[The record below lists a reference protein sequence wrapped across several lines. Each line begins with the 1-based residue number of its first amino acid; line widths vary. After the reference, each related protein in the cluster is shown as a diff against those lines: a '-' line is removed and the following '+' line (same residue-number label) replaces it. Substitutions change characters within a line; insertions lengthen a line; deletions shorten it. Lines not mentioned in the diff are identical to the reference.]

1 MGFNA
6 GAFAGALGTSALNTF
21 TRLEENSRAAQKAQQ
36 DAEQFEAWRKEQQQ
50 QADLAANY
58 GNTIGSADTTQ
69 RTAVPGTMGVGPD
82 GPVAQMQ
89 DAPYTDAQKLADFK
103 SKNSAAG
110 IDPLKTLQIS
120 SASRADKSA
129 QKLADFQDWTIS
141 SQELLQK
148 DPVEWA
154 RQNLDAYNK
163 PRKGGPLDD
172 GMTAEIVKGADGSSS
187 FIQKNAKGAVVSS
200 TPITPET
207 ANDAFQRIA
216 FAKYQALD
224 FKGGMELG
232 IKKDRATYE
241 NMRDAAASNYYNGV
255 GRQAGGGSKGSVK
268 NFTVET
274 VDDKGVKVKT
284 PVLARVGTDKEGN
297 PKVEAFTL
305 DGKPITD
312 SKIIN
317 QLGAPSGDE
326 NGPSSAL
333 GADVASARKRYETGA
348 IDYKTY
354 QQEVGDI
361 LRTNGA
367 TATDKALPKP
377 GGSFFGDKTKA
388 IKSAEAPAQQP
399 LSDGIG
405 VHKTRGG
412 TYFTVPGVATPFKTQ
427 AEAEAAFA
435 EVNKPKAGLNI
446 KLSPEII
453 NSAVGY

>member
-21 TRLEENSRAAQKAQQ
+21 TRLEENSRAAEKAQQ
-36 DAEQFEAWRKEQQQ
+36 DAEVHEAWRKEQQQ

-103 SKNSAAG
+103 SKNAAAG
-110 IDPLKTLQIS
+110 IDPLKSLQIS
-120 SASRADKSA
+120 SAARSDKSA
-129 QKLADFQDWTIS
+129 QKLADFQDWS
-141 SQELLQK
+141 VASQELLQK

-154 RQNLDAYNK
+154 RQNIGAYNK
-163 PRKGGPLDD
+163 PSKGSLLDD

-354 QQEVGDI
+354 QQKSV
-361 LRTNGA
+361 TFC
-367 TATDKALPKP
+367 AL
-377 GGSFFGDKTKA
+377 T
-388 IKSAEAPAQQP
+388 AQQ
-399 LSDGIG
+399 L
-405 VHKTRGG
+405 
-412 TYFTVPGVATPFKTQ
+412 Q
-427 AEAEAAFA
+427 
-435 EVNKPKAGLNI
+435 I
-446 KLSPEII
+446 KLCQ
-453 NSAVGY
+453 NLAVHFLAIRLRQLNLLKLQPNNLYPMALVFIKHVAELTSQCQELLLRLRHKLKLKLRLLKSISQRLDSTSSCHQKLLIPQ